1 MVYSLR
7 IEAAH
12 MEMLLAHAENSL
24 PLEAVALLFGT
35 EENDQVVVNTV
46 ELLENSAGSKTS
58 FAVDP
63 VKQYNLLVRAEEKGE
78 ELVCIFHSH
87 PAPPVPSESDLRNM
101 KLNSVVWIV
110 ASKTTGEWKY
120 GAYLLDNE
128 QPLEIKIVRID
139 GEP

>member
-1 MVYSLR
+1 MYSLR

-12 MEMLLAHAENSL
+12 MEMLLTHAENSL

-35 EENDQVVVNTV
+35 EDNDQVVVNSV
-46 ELLENSAGSKTS
+46 ELLENSAGSETS

-63 VKQYNLLVRAEEKGE
+63 VKQYNLLVKAEKIGE

-87 PAPPVPSESDLRNM
+87 PAPPVPSTSDIRNM

-120 GAYLLDNE
+120 GAYLLDNG
-128 QPLEIKIVRID
+128 QPLKIKVIGTD